1 MGKFKVGDVVKI
13 AERARRGWIP
23 AMDKYIGRR
32 GVIKHIGDAGDFLV
46 GIDVHT
52 SWWFYQDSFVVVNK
66 FKGNIK

>member
-13 AERARRGWIP
+13 EEGERRGWLP
-23 AMDKYIGRR
+23 SMDKCIGRS
-32 GVIKHIGDAGDFLV
+32 GVIKHIGGAGDFLV

-52 SWWFYQDSFVVVNK
+52 SWWFYQDSFVAVNK

>member
-13 AERARRGWIP
+13 VEGSRRGWVSE
-23 AMDKYIGRR
+23 MDKCIGRT
-32 GVIKHIGDAGDFLV
+32 GVIQVSGGFGDFLV

-52 SWWFYQDSFVVVNK
+52 SWWFYPDSFVVNK